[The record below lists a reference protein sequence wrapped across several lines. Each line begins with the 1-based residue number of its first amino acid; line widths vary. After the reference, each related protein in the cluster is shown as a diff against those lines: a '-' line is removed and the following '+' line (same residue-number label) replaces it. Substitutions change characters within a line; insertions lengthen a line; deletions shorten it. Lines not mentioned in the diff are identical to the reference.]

1 MSAPVEERVG
11 RISTELTFKNDSFE
25 QRVEQS
31 IGTLRKLKEALN
43 FKGCEASFDE
53 VAKAAD
59 NFHLDKISSGID
71 QLTKRFSLM
80 GIVGMTNIVDLTRAI
95 RGKLLGAVNTV
106 TGKIVEGGKRRAMNV
121 EQARFLL
128 QGLVE
133 DSSDIEE
140 IMNNAKDSVTDTAY
154 GYDQAAMAAAQFA
167 TSGVKAGEQMTRT
180 LAGVAGVA
188 ATTNSEYSAIST
200 IFTQVAGKGRLM
212 GDELLQLSS
221 RGLNAA
227 AILAKYFNDV
237 NAGSAKANEAVSSSI
252 KELTKGLQI
261 TEGEIR
267 EWTSKGKI
275 SFDMFASAMSETF
288 GEHAKD
294 ANKTLTGV
302 LSNVNARFSQIGEK
316 FVTPLVQQE
325 GPLVS
330 FFNTIKDKLAEVRDN
345 VDPLAKLFDGV
356 VIRGL
361 SELESKIKNIPV
373 NDFFKSFNK
382 GVISAANGLSPFYF
396 ITKDVIEGLGLTEK
410 QLSAL
415 EQTLYDTAKD
425 HGVSIDKMI
434 AADGKFFDTLK
445 NGWLTIDLFKEAL
458 NRTFG
463 KEETEEVVKN
473 MSGVREA
480 ALATIRGDYGDGAE
494 RITKLTEAGFDAKA
508 VQDYVDKVHEAAGGT
523 WNFTEAML
531 DAIDAEMGNTEAL
544 TKLSDKQLESK
555 GYTEE
560 QIQGLRELSKVA
572 KETGTPLN
580 KLLENAKDPFYGV
593 KLILESASNLL
604 SNFGKIAGAAKDAF
618 KEVFPPVLSVQIMGF
633 LVKLNNLSKTL
644 MMSDETADKFR
655 RTFRGLFSVVRLVLD
670 FATAKIGT
678 YGPVII
684 KVTSS
689 ILDLILSVTASIGD
703 FVFGLANAV
712 REGEIFNKIFSIV
725 GFVLNAIVG
734 AGGKVV
740 SIIAG
745 IVGGIANFVGKQ
757 NILMKI
763 ITFLSDRLGK
773 ISEFLNGIQKAASVG
788 VKMPGIE
795 SLVKA
800 LTALKDVVG
809 DKVLGPALEKITS
822 FFSGKKFNLP
832 NTSGLLTSL
841 QKIVDLL
848 ASGLSK
854 AITTITNKLSKFD
867 FNKAFKSISAFI
879 DKVKV
884 NYGIPIVDKLVNL
897 FSIIKS
903 HLPSV
908 ESVTTALQ
916 NLFGFIG
923 NNIALPAFDA
933 IVTFVN
939 TLVENGPSIESVTT
953 FLKSLFDVIASNF
966 KMPGFDNFV
975 SVMDK
980 LKGLVPDIESAATNT
995 SNLAAAA
1002 SGDFSFAGLDKFKEA
1017 VEKVKQQFV
1026 DPWVD
1031 KVKDFIKSLQET
1043 YNLPGPEKIKI
1054 VFEEIGKAIK
1064 NLDPDTVYMWLS
1076 RIQGILMVM
1085 AATKAIKNIADSF
1098 AGVADAFKGIGDSFR
1113 GIATAFSSIGTS
1125 LSGGI
1130 TMISTSITDVFKQI
1144 KTNLKASMILKIA
1157 IAVGILTASMWVLS
1171 KIPSDKWGQVFDL
1184 FAELSA
1190 CLAGM
1195 YAVIGF
1201 VNSKFGGDV
1210 EGAAGA
1216 VVSFA
1221 AAIWIMASAMHKLKD
1236 FTMDE
1241 LVYAGSV
1248 VGFLAV
1254 VLGIAIQAFRGLE
1267 TNIPDLFGPISFA
1280 IAVDLLALAVAALG
1294 TIPKEKVDQGV
1305 SRAIAVMIG
1314 LAAALRLTHI
1324 FSSFHFG
1331 FGDILAPLTFVAAIF
1346 ILAID
1351 IIAIG
1356 AIPQALF
1363 DRSIER
1369 MNGIIVFFE
1378 IALLFLRIV
1387 PTNIANALVPLTL
1400 TTALFILA
1408 LDIVALGLIP
1418 EELIKAGGAR
1428 AALCLT
1434 ALAGAAGIMNHM
1446 SGDAK
1451 MALANSLVP
1460 VSLARAVLI
1469 LALAIAL
1476 IGIVAKYGDVA
1487 TGFLIAM
1494 GTLVF
1499 VSQLSAGYAQMM
1511 KDVKVSPMAIA
1522 SLIAFTVA
1530 VGLLSLEIALLGKI
1544 VTIDDAIAGAL
1555 VAIAAAGALG
1565 IMADM
1570 FSRIKLSA
1578 AMIIAPIEFVIVLG
1592 VLMTEIAW
1600 LGWIPENVVS
1610 KGIALAMGAV
1620 LSLIALAMAFDRFGN
1635 ISPKSLLVPI
1645 ALIATMFVMI
1655 EMLRELGAM
1664 DPAEFNQGLSG
1675 IVAIMAGLAL
1685 AIYGLTLLAPNL
1697 QQLVSTFKQFAVGA
1711 IGLAAAFAIVSGGMI
1726 LLAIALT
1733 TMANVPI
1740 DTVNAA
1746 MFAMVAVLIA
1756 LGVGAKLIKGV
1767 IPELA
1772 ALTFAFVAVC
1782 ASMIL
1787 FAGAMTMIQD
1797 VKWETILAATMGLAL
1812 CIIALAAAASFGAVP
1827 LLAAGAAVLMLG
1839 GAAVLVGVAFG
1850 IASAAAVVMATAL
1863 QSIKD
1868 VDPWTIATFLLGM
1881 AAAIIALGVA
1891 AAIGGIPILAVG
1903 AAFLFAGA
1911 GALMAAAAF
1920 AMFVGT
1926 MPAFLEQLNTV
1937 AQGFIDFGGNV
1948 VAGIRDGILNAI
1960 PEPIKA
1966 IGATAG
1972 GIVETFKSLLG
1983 IQSPST
1989 VMSALSMFIP
1999 AGVGQGI
2006 LTGSPMATGAMN
2018 DMSNNMLNTFN
2029 TNMFGEGGIGNSGS
2043 QITALLAGQINAGAP
2058 EANTAAGELANT
2070 TNNSLSE
2077 GISGFDYSS
2086 LSSFIPGE
2094 IGTGITDN
2102 SGDATAGI
2110 DDMTSKMMEE
2120 FGVNLDDYDIS
2131 SMTAEIPSLAGQG
2144 VTDNQDLFSDS
2155 ALDMLTNGNSDMSK
2169 WIGGGKLS
2177 STGGDFDSELAKG
2190 IKSKSGKVEDAAKD
2204 VARDAAKAA
2213 GRTDSRWHEA
2223 GRDIVEGLAHGIRSG
2238 SSRAINAAVDVAV
2251 SAYRAAKSALS
2262 INSPSKLFAKLG
2274 EGIDEGFVKGMR
2286 DKENLV
2292 TGQSEQLVRGM
2303 LESSKSL
2310 IDDLADLVSG
2320 DMIDDPTITPVLD
2333 LSEFQNGANRL
2344 YSMMS
2349 DADRFSF
2356 HGNVDLANSTSRAVS
2371 TEQRRQQE
2379 SNDQMMSTL
2388 INAINGLSALIGNTG
2403 NVYNVNGVTYD
2414 DGSNVSSAV
2423 RSLIRAAKIEGRA

>member
-1 MSAPVEERVG
+1 MSATVEERVG
-11 RISTELTFKNDSFE
+11 RFSTELTFKNDGFE
-25 QRVEQS
+25 QKVEQS
-31 IGTLRKLKEALN
+31 LGTLRKLKEALN

-53 VAKAAD
+53 VSKAAD

-71 QLTKRFSLM
+71 QLTRRFSLL

-128 QGLVE
+128 QGLI
-133 DSSDIEE
+133 DSSSEIEE
-140 IMNNAKDSVTDTAY
+140 IMKNAKDSVTDTAY

-167 TSGVKAGEQMTRT
+167 TSGVKGGEQM
-180 LAGVAGVA
+180 LKALSGVAGVA
-188 ATTNSEYSAIST
+188 ATTNSEYSSISE

-227 AILAKYFNDV
+227 AIIAKYFNNV
-237 NAGSAKANEAVSSSI
+237 QNGSVEATDSVKKSI
-252 KELTKGLQI
+252 KELSKGLEVS
-261 TEGEIR
+261 EGDIR
-267 EWTSKGKI
+267 DWTSKGKI
-275 SFDMFASAMSETF
+275 NFDIFSNAMSETF
-288 GEHAKD
+288 GAHAKD

-316 FVTPLVQQE
+316 FVTPLIQQE

-345 VDPLAKLFDGV
+345 VDPLARLFDNV
-356 VIRGL
+356 VIKGL
-361 SELESKIKNIPV
+361 SEFESRIKNIPV
-373 NDFFKSFNK
+373 KQFMDNITQ
-382 GVISAANGLSPFYF
+382 GVIALSNGLSPGSV
-396 ITKDVIEGLGLTEK
+396 ITKDIIEGLGLSEN

-415 EQTLYDTAKD
+415 GKTIRAVARD
-425 HGVSIDKMI
+425 HGVAINDMI
-434 AADGKFFDTLK
+434 AADGKFLDTLK
-445 NGWLTIDLFKEAL
+445 HGWLTFDIFKEAID
-458 NRTFG
+458 RTFG
-463 KEETEEVVKN
+463 KEETKETVKN
-473 MSGVREA
+473 INEIREA

-494 RITKLTEAGFDAKA
+494 RITKLTEAGFDAKV
-508 VQDYVDKVHEAAGGT
+508 VQDYVDKIHEAAGGT

-531 DAIDAEMGNTEAL
+531 DAIDAETGSAEAL
-544 TKLSDKQLESK
+544 TKLTDKQLKSK
-555 GYTEE
+555 GYTDE
-560 QIQGLRELSKVA
+560 QIQGFRELAKVA

-580 KLLENAKDPFYGV
+580 ELLEKAKDPFYGV
-593 KLILESASNLL
+593 KLILETASNLL
-604 SNFGKIAGAAKDAF
+604 SNFGKIAGVAKDAF
-618 KEVFPPVLSVQIMGF
+618 KEVFPPVLSVQITGF
-633 LVKLNNLSKTL
+633 LVKLNNLSKSL

-670 FATAKIGT
+670 FAIAKIGT
-678 YGPVII
+678 FGPIII
-684 KVTSS
+684 KVASS
-689 ILDLILSVTASIGD
+689 FLDLVLGITAKIGD
-703 FVFGLANAV
+703 FVFELTNAV
-712 REGEIFNKIFSIV
+712 REGELFNKVFSIV
-725 GFVLNAIVG
+725 GFLLNTIVG
-734 AGGKVV
+734 AGGKVISV
-740 SIIAG
+740 ISG
-745 IVGGIANFVGKQ
+745 IVSGIVNFIGKQ
-757 NILMKI
+757 NILTKI
-763 ITFLSDRLGK
+763 IGFLSDKLGK
-773 ISEFLNGIQKAASVG
+773 LSEFLNGIQKAASVG

-800 LTALKDVVG
+800 LSALKEVVS
-809 DKVLGPALEKITS
+809 DKLFGPALEKITN
-822 FFSGKKFNLP
+822 FFSGRKINLP
-832 NTSGLLTSL
+832 NTSGLVSSL
-841 QKIVDLL
+841 QKIVNLVATGL
-848 ASGLSK
+848 AK
-854 AITTITNKLSKFD
+854 AITTISTKLSKFD
-867 FNKAFKSISAFI
+867 FNKAFTSISAFI

-884 NYGIPIVDKLVNL
+884 NYGIPIVDKLVHL
-897 FSIIKS
+897 FDVIKS

-908 ESVTTALQ
+908 ESVTSSLQ
-916 NLFGFIG
+916 NLFSFIG

-933 IVTFVN
+933 IVTFVT
-939 TLVENGPSIESVTT
+939 TLVENGPSIESATT

-966 KMPGFDNFV
+966 KMPGFENFIDI
-975 SVMDK
+975 MTK
-980 LKGLVPDIESAATNT
+980 LKGLAPDIESVTTNT
-995 SNLAAAA
+995 TNLAAAA
-1002 SGDFSFAGLDKFKEA
+1002 SGKFDFAGLENFKEA
-1017 VEKVKQQFV
+1017 VENIKKQFI

-1031 KVKDFIKSLQET
+1031 KVNNFIKNLQDA

-1076 RIQGILMVM
+1076 RIQGLLMMM
-1085 AATKAIKNIADSF
+1085 AATKAIKAIASSF
-1098 AGVADAFKGIGDSFR
+1098 AGVADAFKGIGESFK
-1113 GIATAFSSIGTS
+1113 GIATAFTNIGTS

-1130 TMISTSITDVFKQI
+1130 TMISTSISDVFKQI
-1144 KTNLKASMILKIA
+1144 KTNLKVGMILKIA
-1157 IAVGILTASMWVLS
+1157 VAVGILAGAMWVLS
-1171 KIPSDKWGQVFDL
+1171 KIPSDKWNQVFDL

-1195 YAVIGF
+1195 YLVIGF

-1210 EGAAGA
+1210 SGAASA
-1216 VVSFA
+1216 VVGFA
-1221 AAIWIMASAMHKLKD
+1221 AAIWVMANAMHKLKD
-1236 FTMDE
+1236 FTSDD
-1241 LVYAGSV
+1241 LINAGTV
-1248 VGFLAV
+1248 IGFLTV

-1280 IAVDLLALAVAALG
+1280 IAVDLLVIAVAAIG
-1294 TIPKEKVDQGV
+1294 KIPKAALDQGI
-1305 SRAIAVMIG
+1305 SRTIAVMVG

-1331 FGDILAPLTFVAAIF
+1331 FGDVVAPLTFVAAIF

-1351 IIAIG
+1351 ILAIG

-1428 AALCLT
+1428 AALCLL
-1434 ALAGAAGIMNHM
+1434 ALGGAAGIMNHI

-1511 KDVKVSPMAIA
+1511 KDAKVSPMAIA
-1522 SLIAFTVA
+1522 NLVAFTIA
-1530 VGLLSLEIALLGKI
+1530 VGLLALEIALLGKI
-1544 VTIDDAIAGAL
+1544 VTIDEAIAGGL

-1592 VLMTEIAW
+1592 VLMLELAW

-1620 LSLIALAMAFDRFGN
+1620 LSLVLLAMAFDKFGN

-1726 LLAIALT
+1726 LLAVALT
-1733 TMANVPI
+1733 TMANVPV
-1740 DTVNAA
+1740 DTVNSA
-1746 MFAMVAVLIA
+1746 MFTMVALLIA
-1756 LGVGAKLIKGV
+1756 LAVGANLIKGL

-1772 ALTFAFVAVC
+1772 ALSFAFVMVC
-1782 ASMIL
+1782 GSMIL
-1787 FAGAMTMIQD
+1787 FAGAMTLLENINWQ
-1797 VKWETILAATMGLAL
+1797 VILAAAMGLAL
-1812 CIIALAAAASFGAVP
+1812 CIFALGVAASAGAVP

-1839 GAAVLVGVAFG
+1839 LAAVLVGAAFVVASVG
-1850 IASAAAVVMATAL
+1850 AAAMAAAI
-1863 QSIKD
+1863 QSISNT
-1868 VDPWTIATFLLGM
+1868 DPWTIAAFLFGM
-1881 AAAIIALGVA
+1881 AAAIVALGVA

-1920 AMFVGT
+1920 SIFVGA
-1926 MPAFLEQLNTV
+1926 MPAFLEQLNSM
-1937 AQGFIDFGGNV
+1937 AQGFTEFGGNI
-1948 VAGIRDGILNAI
+1948 VAGIRDGILAAL
-1960 PEPIKA
+1960 PEPVKA
-1966 IGATAG
+1966 IGATAVS
-1972 GIVETFKSLLG
+1972 IADKFKQLLG
-1983 IQSPST
+1983 INSPSA

-2006 LTGSPMATGAMN
+2006 LTGSPMATGAMS
-2018 DMSNNMLNTFN
+2018 DMSTNMLDVFN
-2029 TNMFGEGGIGNSGS
+2029 TNMFGEGGIGSSGS
-2043 QITALLAGQINAGAP
+2043 QISALLAGQINAGAP
-2058 EANTAAGELANT
+2058 EANTAAGELADT
-2070 TNNSLSE
+2070 TNNSLLD
-2077 GISGFDYSS
+2077 GITNFDYSS
-2086 LSSFIPGE
+2086 VSSFIPGE
-2094 IGTGITDN
+2094 IGAGITN
-2102 SGDATAGI
+2102 NTGDATAGI
-2110 DDMTSKMMEE
+2110 DEMTSQMMEQ
-2120 FGVNLDDYDIS
+2120 FGINLEDYDIS
-2131 SMTAEIPSLAGQG
+2131 SMTADIPSLAGQG
-2144 VTDNQDLFSDS
+2144 ITDNQDIFSSS
-2155 ALDMLTNGNSDMSK
+2155 ALDMLTNGNTDMSN
-2169 WIGGGKLS
+2169 WISSGSLS
-2177 STGGDFDSELAKG
+2177 STGGEFDSELAKG
-2190 IKSKSGKVEDAAKD
+2190 VKSKSGKVEEAAREASKD
-2204 VARDAAKAA
+2204 GARAAE
-2213 GRTDSRWHEA
+2213 RTDSRWYDA
-2223 GRDIVEGLAHGIRSG
+2223 GRDVVEGLARGIRSG
-2238 SSRAINAAVDVAV
+2238 SSRAINAAVDVATA
-2251 SAYRAAKSALS
+2251 AYRAAKSALA

-2286 DKENLV
+2286 DKENQV
-2292 TGQSEQLVRGM
+2292 TGQSEQLVKGM
-2303 LESSKSL
+2303 LESSRSV
-2310 IDDLADLVSG
+2310 IDDLADLLNG
-2320 DMIDDPTITPVLD
+2320 DFIDDPTITPVLD
-2333 LSEFQNGANRL
+2333 LSEIQNDANKL
-2344 YSMMS
+2344 YSMMNE
-2349 DADRFSF
+2349 ADRLTF
-2356 HGNVDLANSTSRAVS
+2356 HGDVDLANNTSRAV
-2371 TEQRRQQE
+2371 TAEQRRQQE
-2379 SNDQMMSTL
+2379 SNDQMMNAL